1 MTKDLSDVLP
11 DMKAAE
17 EKINAGEA
25 PAKAKEEVKKLEQP
39 MLPGVGVDVIKLPN
53 GKTGVTDGTTK
64 VEVEPEK
71 TEQSEK
77 PRGKYRHDPT
87 LSNADAV
94 VAQLEKFCLAA
105 GNMDVVT
112 VENSEKIIKRYPR
125 QSAWKYLASLT
136 GTHTCVE
143 DTTFHSNFKGNP
155 TEYMVEVVCS
165 LVRDSDGEVLTTVT
179 AAAASD
185 ESFVKTKG
193 ISAAYGLATT
203 RAESRAVRSVFGEY
217 MACVGLEATPYEELT
232 DLPTFDLEEA

>member
-71 TEQSEK
+71 TEQPEK
-77 PRGKYRHDPT
+77 PKGKYRHDPT
-87 LSNADAV
+87 LSNADAI
-94 VAQLEKFCLAA
+94 VAQLEKFCLVA

-112 VENSEKIIKRYPR
+112 VENGEKIVKRYPR

-143 DTTFHSNFKGNP
+143 DTTFYSNFKGNP

-185 ESFVKTKG
+185 ESFVKAKG

-217 MACVGLEATPYEELT
+217 MACVGLEVTPYEELT